1 MKKKKAEKKIEE
13 VKELNWRPDFR
24 DRDSLPDIKTVRT
37 SFFLS
42 ALALT
47 LAIMSLMHV
56 GFYEFTIYSASKKI
70 EKGKA
75 EVSAQQGLHAKAIG
89 MNNRFIEI
97 ERRIDEVN
105 TFVEGQMIGSDLILD
120 VGENLMPGM
129 SLSSVE
135 FKEDRTVLH
144 GYVEASE
151 KTDSLLKEYMELL
164 READTIKERYNE
176 ITQVSVE
183 RQEGTDQMKFHL
195 EALNPEEDAGPR
207 KKT

>member
-89 MNNRFIEI
+89 MNNRFVES

-105 TFVEGQMIGSDLILD
+105 TFVEGQMIGSDLILEFEKFIF
-120 VGENLMPGM
+120 VL
-129 SLSSVE
+129 LSSY
-135 FKEDRTVLH
+135 
-144 GYVEASE
+144 G
-151 KTDSLLKEYMELL
+151 
-164 READTIKERYNE
+164 
-176 ITQVSVE
+176 
-183 RQEGTDQMKFHL
+183 
-195 EALNPEEDAGPR
+195 EE
-207 KKT
+207 

>member
-1 MKKKKAEKKIEE
+1 MKKKADKKVEE

-89 MNNRFIEI
+89 MNNRFIDS
-97 ERRIDEVN
+97 ERRIEEIN
-105 TFVEGQMIGSDLILD
+105 TFVEGQMVGSDLILD
-120 VGENLMPGM
+120 VGKNLMPGM

-135 FKEDRTVLH
+135 FREDRTVLH

-151 KTDSLLKEYMELL
+151 KTDSLLRDYMERL
-164 READTIKERYNE
+164 RGVDTIKDRYAE

-195 EALNPEEDAGPR
+195 EAINPEEDAGP
-207 KKT
+207 KKNS

>member
-1 MKKKKAEKKIEE
+1 MKKKADKKVEE

-89 MNNRFIEI
+89 MNNRFIDGEWRIEEI
-97 ERRIDEVN
+97 N
-105 TFVEGQMIGSDLILD
+105 TFVEGQMVGSDLILD
-120 VGENLMPGM
+120 VGKNLMPGM

-135 FKEDRTVLH
+135 FREDRTVLH

-151 KTDSLLKEYMELL
+151 KTDSLLRDYMERL
-164 READTIKERYNE
+164 RGVDTIKDRYAE

-195 EALNPEEDAGPR
+195 EAINPEEDAGP
-207 KKT
+207 KKNS

>member
-1 MKKKKAEKKIEE
+1 MKKKADKKVEE

-47 LAIMSLMHV
+47 LAAMSVMHV
-56 GFYEFTIYSASKKI
+56 GFHEYTIYSASKKI
-70 EKGKA
+70 EKGKT
-75 EVSAQQGLHAKAIG
+75 EVSVQQGLHAKAIG
-89 MNNRFIEI
+89 MNNRFIESDQRI
-97 ERRIDEVN
+97 EEIKA
-105 TFVEGQMIGSDLILD
+105 FVEGQMIGSDLILD
-120 VGENLMPGM
+120 LGGNLLPGM

-151 KTDSLLKEYMELL
+151 KTDSMLRDYMNSIREL
-164 READTIKERYNE
+164 DTIKGRYAE
-176 ITQVSVE
+176 INQVSVE

-195 EALNPEEDAGPR
+195 EATNPEEAKGLN
-207 KKT
+207 KKS

>member
-1 MKKKKAEKKIEE
+1 MKKKAEKKVEE

-47 LAIMSLMHV
+47 LAAMSVMHV
-56 GFYEFTIYSASKKI
+56 GFYEFTIYSASKKV
-70 EKGKA
+70 EKGDA

-89 MNNRFIEI
+89 MNNRFIES
-97 ERRIDEVN
+97 ERRIDEIN

-120 VGENLMPGM
+120 VGKNLLPGM

-135 FKEDRTVLH
+135 FKEDRTALH

-151 KTDSLLKEYMELL
+151 KTDSLLRDYMERL
-164 READTIKERYNE
+164 REVDTIKDRYAE

-195 EALNPEEDAGPR
+195 EAINPEEEAGP
-207 KKT
+207 KKKS

>member
-1 MKKKKAEKKIEE
+1 MKKKADKKVEE

-89 MNNRFIEI
+89 MNNRFIDS
-97 ERRIDEVN
+97 ERRIEEIS
-105 TFVEGQMIGSDLILD
+105 TFVEGQMVGSDLILD
-120 VGENLMPGM
+120 VGKNLMPGM

-135 FKEDRTVLH
+135 FREDRTVLH

-151 KTDSLLKEYMELL
+151 KTDSLLRDYMERL
-164 READTIKERYNE
+164 RGVDTIKDRYAE

-195 EALNPEEDAGPR
+195 EAINPEEDAGP
-207 KKT
+207 KKNS

>member
-1 MKKKKAEKKIEE
+1 MKKKAEKKVEE

-47 LAIMSLMHV
+47 LAAMSVMHV
-56 GFYEFTIYSASKKI
+56 GFYEFTIYSASKKV
-70 EKGKA
+70 EKGDA

-89 MNNRFIEI
+89 MNNRFIES
-97 ERRIDEVN
+97 ERRIDEIN

-120 VGENLMPGM
+120 VGKNLLPGM
-129 SLSSVE
+129 FLSSVE
-135 FKEDRTVLH
+135 FKEDRTALH

-151 KTDSLLKEYMELL
+151 KTDSLLRDYMERL
-164 READTIKERYNE
+164 REVDTIKDRYAE

-195 EALNPEEDAGPR
+195 EAINPEEEAGP
-207 KKT
+207 KKKS